1 MGKARNST
9 GWVLAGLLTV
19 FMTMSA
25 VAKIT
30 GAATE
35 QFAAMGLGD
44 QVLLIGIGELATAV
58 LFLIPLTLSAGALL
72 QSAYWGGAIVAHMVT
87 NTPFTVPAIV
97 LVLVWTIVLIRRP
110 ELYGPLLP
118 QRSPG
123 A

>member
-1 MGKARNST
+1 MGKARNIT

-19 FMTMSA
+19 FMAMSA

-72 QSAYWGGAIVAHMVT
+72 QSAYWGGAIVAHMAT

-97 LVLVWTIVLIRRP
+97 LVLVWTIVLVRRP

-118 QRSPG
+118 QRSSSV
-123 A
+123 